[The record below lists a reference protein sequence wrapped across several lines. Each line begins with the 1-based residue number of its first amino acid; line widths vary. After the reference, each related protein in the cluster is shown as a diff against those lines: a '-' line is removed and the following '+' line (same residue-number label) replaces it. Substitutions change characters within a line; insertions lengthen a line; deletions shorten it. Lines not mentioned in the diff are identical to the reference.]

1 MEKHTKKI
9 VGFNLI
15 EVIII
20 IVISGVT
27 SSIATGVISMHNSRT
42 SSGTTYAELLQDE
55 GVKSFLDVYSGVVN
69 GYYENVDK
77 NKAIDSAINGM
88 MNYLGDEYTTYLN
101 GDATDSLT
109 NSLAGSYVGIG
120 VYIKDGA
127 IIEST
132 FEDSPAEKAGLQ
144 KGDKIV
150 GINNEDVTNKS
161 LEEVTKMIKD
171 KKGFITLSIIRNN
184 QKQDVKVE
192 VKEIDKPAITT
203 TTLEKNGQNI
213 GYMYI
218 ETFSTTVAN
227 QVEKALKKIDNDKI
241 SKLIIDLRNNGGGYL
256 SAASDIASMFLE
268 KGKKIYSL
276 EDKDSI
282 KDYNDETDEKKN
294 LKVVL
299 LVNDGTASASEI
311 LTAALK
317 DSYGAEVVGTT
328 TFGKG
333 KVQQTKSLSDGT
345 MVKYTTARWLRPNG
359 ECIDN
364 IGIKPDY
371 EVDLIKNENDEIIDT
386 QLEKA
391 IEVVLK

>member
-227 QVEKALKKIDNDKI
+227 QVEKALKRIDNDKI

>member
-1 MEKHTKKI
+1 
-9 VGFNLI
+9 
-15 EVIII
+15 
-20 IVISGVT
+20 
-27 SSIATGVISMHNSRT
+27 MHNSRT

-184 QKQDVKVE
+184 
-192 VKEIDKPAITT
+192 
-203 TTLEKNGQNI
+203 
-213 GYMYI
+213 Y
-218 ETFSTTVAN
+218 FWHC
-227 QVEKALKKIDNDKI
+227 
-241 SKLIIDLRNNGGGYL
+241 LIL
-256 SAASDIASMFLE
+256 F
-268 KGKKIYSL
+268 
-276 EDKDSI
+276 
-282 KDYNDETDEKKN
+282 
-294 LKVVL
+294 
-299 LVNDGTASASEI
+299 VNDFFNSIAVI
-311 LTAALK
+311 N
-317 DSYGAEVVGTT
+317 V
-328 TFGKG
+328 
-333 KVQQTKSLSDGT
+333 
-345 MVKYTTARWLRPNG
+345 
-359 ECIDN
+359 CI
-364 IGIKPDY
+364 G
-371 EVDLIKNENDEIIDT
+371 
-386 QLEKA
+386 
-391 IEVVLK
+391 VL

>member
-1 MEKHTKKI
+1 ML
-9 VGFNLI
+9 FR
-15 EVIII
+15 
-20 IVISGVT
+20 S
-27 SSIATGVISMHNSRT
+27 
-42 SSGTTYAELLQDE
+42 
-55 GVKSFLDVYSGVVN
+55 
-69 GYYENVDK
+69 
-77 NKAIDSAINGM
+77 
-88 MNYLGDEYTTYLN
+88 
-101 GDATDSLT
+101 
-109 NSLAGSYVGIG
+109 
-120 VYIKDGA
+120 
-127 IIEST
+127 
-132 FEDSPAEKAGLQ
+132 
-144 KGDKIV
+144 
-150 GINNEDVTNKS
+150 
-161 LEEVTKMIKD
+161 
-171 KKGFITLSIIRNN
+171 
-184 QKQDVKVE
+184 
-192 VKEIDKPAITT
+192 
-203 TTLEKNGQNI
+203 EKNGQNI

-227 QVEKALKKIDNDKI
+227 QVEKALKRIDNDKI